1 MTRWVKSLIPLV
13 TLLTILGI
21 AEVHARFIGH
31 YPLTQLPRFGWEL
44 GYIGL
49 TWVTAYAAGLPDVD
63 GTWGA
68 VTLRSFGAAF
78 AAALGISLLQL
89 LSATPLLPR
98 FVVLASVV
106 VLTPLYVATVRAAER
121 SAARRGEQ
129 DRVLALVAPE
139 EGEILR
145 REMAR
150 APERPAV
157 LVGVHE
163 PSSLL
168 AGGAP
173 GEELVRLVNEEQAT
187 VLVLDREAQQHEELL
202 AEVARLHSKGM
213 RVRTLTLFYDEWL
226 GKLPISELERV
237 SLFFDINEVHRVA
250 YARIKRAL
258 DVLLALG
265 LLPALLAAVPV
276 VALLDLV
283 GNRGPLLYRQE
294 RVGKDGIVFTILKFR
309 TLAPHN
315 GPTDWTA
322 ATDPRIGR
330 VGHFLRRTHLDE
342 LPQVLNVLRRD
353 LSVVGPRP
361 EQPRYVAQLREVI
374 PYYDVR
380 HLVRPGITGWA
391 QVKYPYG
398 ASELDALEK
407 LQYEFYY
414 LRHQSLGL
422 DLRIIGRTLRSFA
435 LGQGR

>member
-1 MTRWVKSLIPLV
+1 M
-13 TLLTILGI
+13 
-21 AEVHARFIGH
+21 HARFIGH
-31 YPLTQLPRFGWEL
+31 YRLTQLPRFGWEL

-49 TWVTAYAAGLPDVD
+49 TWISAYAAGLPDVD
-63 GTWGA
+63 GTWGSVA
-68 VTLRSFGAAF
+68 LRSFAATF

-98 FVVLASVV
+98 FVVLGSVV
-106 VLTPLYVATVRAAER
+106 ALTPLYVATVRLAER

-129 DRVLALVAPE
+129 DRVLALVAAE

-145 REMAR
+145 REMSR

-163 PSSLL
+163 PRSLL
-168 AGGAP
+168 AGPAP
-173 GEELVRLVNEEQAT
+173 GEALLRLVGEERAT

-202 AEVARLHSKGM
+202 SEVARLHSKGM

-250 YARIKRAL
+250 YARVKRAL
-258 DVLLALG
+258 DVLLAVV
-265 LLPALLAAVPV
+265 LLPALFAAVPL
-276 VALLDLV
+276 VALLDLL

-294 RVGKDGIVFTILKFR
+294 RVGKDGTVFTILKFR
-309 TLAPHN
+309 TLAPHD
-315 GPTDWTA
+315 GPTDWTEA
-322 ATDPRIGR
+322 ADPRIGR
-330 VGHFLRRTHLDE
+330 VGRFLRRTHLDE

-361 EQPRYVAQLREVI
+361 EQPRYVAQLREAI

-414 LRHQSLGL
+414 LRHQGLGL